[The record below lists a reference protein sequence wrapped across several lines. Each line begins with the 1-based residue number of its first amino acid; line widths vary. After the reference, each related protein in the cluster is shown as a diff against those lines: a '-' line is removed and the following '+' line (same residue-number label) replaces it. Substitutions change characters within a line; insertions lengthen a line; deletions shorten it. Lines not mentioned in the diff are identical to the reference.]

1 MAGDEAHCLLA
12 KNETIRYFQLV
23 ARMRKTTSAL
33 FRSFTVK
40 KILVPLIGDDVAPRF
55 DLAPEA
61 LIALVDDN
69 GIITEDRTIILDEAS
84 AETLCKLVLTEKVD
98 VVVCCGIED
107 EYYNYLV
114 WKRVQVFDSVMGPY
128 AEQKARY

>member
-1 MAGDEAHCLLA
+1 M
-12 KNETIRYFQLV
+12 
-23 ARMRKTTSAL
+23 
-33 FRSFTVK
+33 K

-98 VVVCCGIED
+98 IVVCCGIED
-107 EYYNYLV
+107 EYYSTLV
-114 WKRVQVFDSVMGPY
+114 LEESPGIRFRHGSVCGRN
-128 AEQKARY
+128 KARCRRRSPTKRMMLIDL